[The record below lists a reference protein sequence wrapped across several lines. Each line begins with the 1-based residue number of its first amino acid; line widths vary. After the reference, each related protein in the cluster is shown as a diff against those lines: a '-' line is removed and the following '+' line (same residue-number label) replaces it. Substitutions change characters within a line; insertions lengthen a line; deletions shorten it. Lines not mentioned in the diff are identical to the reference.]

1 MFPKRTSE
9 AHQRMRQ
16 RHVLGLGTRERWM
29 LGRSSSLDALVGGSN
44 CAGKQNP
51 EPMTFSTIH
60 TYSGSENIR
69 TRLRSLQ
76 SRMTSS

>member
-1 MFPKRTSE
+1 
-9 AHQRMRQ
+9 MRL
-16 RHVLGLGTRERWM
+16 RHVLGLGTREQWM
-29 LGRSSSLDALVGGSN
+29 LGSSSSLDALVGDSN

-51 EPMTFSTIH
+51 EPMAFSTTH
-60 TYSGSENIR
+60 TYSGSEDIR